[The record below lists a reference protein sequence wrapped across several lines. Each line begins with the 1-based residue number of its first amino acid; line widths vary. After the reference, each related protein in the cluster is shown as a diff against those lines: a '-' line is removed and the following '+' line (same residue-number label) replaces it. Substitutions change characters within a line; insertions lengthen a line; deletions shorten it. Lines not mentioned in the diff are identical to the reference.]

1 MNPLRWQGEGSN
13 ATLSWD
19 VNGYYLY
26 LQAFII
32 HQGEGTLAFKE
43 EMVEKYAPIPEFF
56 NAYPIDNGNY
66 IIKYSAGLSI
76 LYLPSFLVGH
86 FLAWAGGYPMDGF
99 SRPYQAAIYIG
110 SIFFI
115 LIDFMNGDSG

>member
-1 MNPLRWQGEGSN
+1 MNPPRWQGEGSN